1 MNLNS
6 TPADISDQTTQTSSC
21 RSSEQN
27 LANLSSEGP
36 SQHSMILIM
45 QFARTY
51 TSDMRENS
59 FLGYCKN

>member
-1 MNLNS
+1 L
-6 TPADISDQTTQTSSC
+6 
-21 RSSEQN
+21 
-27 LANLSSEGP
+27 
-36 SQHSMILIM
+36 ILIM